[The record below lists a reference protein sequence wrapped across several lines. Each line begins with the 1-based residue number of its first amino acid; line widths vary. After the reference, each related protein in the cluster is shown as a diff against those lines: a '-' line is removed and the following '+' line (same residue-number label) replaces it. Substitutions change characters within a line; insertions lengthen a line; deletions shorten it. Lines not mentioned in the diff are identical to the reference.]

1 MPRVKSSVTS
11 KARHKKFLK
20 LAKGNWGGRGNRYRM
35 ARETVQ
41 KGMMYAWRD
50 RRAKK
55 GDFRKLWIV
64 RITAACRER
73 GISYSKFI
81 GALTKAKVAVNRKI
95 LAEFAVND
103 TQAFDKFVELVKK

>member
-11 KARHKKFLK
+11 RRRHKKFLK
-20 LAKGNWGGRGNRYRM
+20 LAKGNWGGRGTRYRM

-50 RRAKK
+50 RRARK

-64 RITAACRER
+64 RITAACRQR
-73 GISYSKFI
+73 GISYSRFI
-81 GALTKAKVAVNRKI
+81 DALNKAKVAINRKM
-95 LAEFAVND
+95 LAELAVND
-103 TQAFDKFVELVKK
+103 TPGFDKLVELAK